1 MSDTLPTLRSR
12 GTRCGAIVM
21 ACLWLSVGTAAAD
34 AVSDWNAVVVDTI
47 AGGRP
52 NPETAAAAAYVHI
65 AIYDAI
71 NSIEGGYTPFA
82 TLVANVPPGASRDAA
97 VAEAAYRMLA
107 NLYPAASFPA
117 LAAQFTTAYT
127 NALIAIPPGQAKTT

>member
-1 MSDTLPTLRSR
+1 MSHLLRADVDRLSLATILAGTTWGETVANDNLSTSARRRWLMSDTLPTLRSR

-82 TLVANVPPGASRDAA
+82 TLV
-97 VAEAAYRMLA
+97 
-107 NLYPAASFPA
+107 
-117 LAAQFTTAYT
+117 
-127 NALIAIPPGQAKTT
+127 